1 MALIALLFLVV
12 PLVELY
18 VIVQVAQVTG
28 IWETILLL
36 LAVSVLGAWLVKRQ
50 GVAVW
55 NRFNSTLAN
64 GQIPHVEI
72 VDGVLILF
80 AGALMLT
87 PGFVTDALGVFLLVP
102 PTRALVRGIAMQRF
116 KVGRVVTFGANRF
129 NGWRGPTSSDVWDAE
144 SWEQGPSTSPRGRGG
159 PDEITS

>member
-1 MALIALLFLVV
+1 MALIALLFIVV

-28 IWETILLL
+28 VWETILLL
-36 LAVSVLGAWLVKRQ
+36 LAVSIIGAWLVKRQ

-55 NRFNSTLAN
+55 SRFNQTMAN
-64 GQIPHVEI
+64 GQIPHIEI

-102 PTRALVRGIAMQRF
+102 PTRALVRGVITQRF
-116 KVGRVVTFGANRF
+116 KVGRVVTFGAGRF
-129 NGWRGPTSSDVWDAE
+129 NGWRETSTSDVYDAE
-144 SWEQGPSTSPRGRGG
+144 SWEQDPSSSPRGGNG
-159 PDEITS
+159 PDELNQ